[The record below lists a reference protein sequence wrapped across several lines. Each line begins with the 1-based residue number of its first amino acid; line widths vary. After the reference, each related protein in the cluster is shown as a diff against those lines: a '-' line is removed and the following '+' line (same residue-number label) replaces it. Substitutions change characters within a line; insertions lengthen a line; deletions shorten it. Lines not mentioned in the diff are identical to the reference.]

1 MKMEMPWAN
10 KTGIAKLV
18 AIFATALG
26 IAAGLCGANFVAVML
41 FVPLGGPRPQAPPTL
56 RERISDAVGATLS
69 VTAYL
74 ELATILISLAALI
87 VLGLILLFRPRK

>member
-41 FVPLGGPRPQAPPTL
+41 VPLGGPGPQAPPTL